1 MMADSPYPVD
11 SATRACCGGIGTHTR
26 GCRGAS
32 APDRDRGQALILPTD
47 FARRLDAAV
56 NLVDLARN
64 DGNKILRELPRTA
77 PLFAAVDLVCALG
90 HLRQAALL
98 LDGVADTLE
107 SVGGAR

>member
-1 MMADSPYPVD
+1 MMTDNPFPVD

-32 APDRDRGQALILPTD
+32 DPDRDVQNTVKSPTD
-47 FARRLDAAV
+47 FALRLDTAV

-77 PLFAAVDLVCALG
+77 PLFSIVDLVTALG
-90 HLRQAALL
+90 HLRQAAIL